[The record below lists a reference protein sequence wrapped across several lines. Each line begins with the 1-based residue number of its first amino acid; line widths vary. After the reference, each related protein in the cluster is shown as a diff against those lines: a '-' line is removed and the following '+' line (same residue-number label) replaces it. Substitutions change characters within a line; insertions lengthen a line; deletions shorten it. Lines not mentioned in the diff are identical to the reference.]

1 MEATL
6 PLPTTL
12 TARLDLAEELR
23 VPASWEE
30 FLAILPDCPYRIE
43 YDQGQIFSFMGYAT
57 ENHETLVAGIIQLL
71 GQIFQDKE
79 LRISGSNLALHVPD
93 SGKNY
98 FNADCAVIRGSS
110 EKIPLRGSMYA
121 VANPLL
127 LVEVLSESTIN
138 YDLGQKFKAYRKI
151 PSLRQVLFIDSEEIT
166 VISQTR
172 INDGTDWLLQEYRDT
187 TAEVTVLDQ
196 GSFRVGDLYEKIRF

>member
-138 YDLGQKFKAYRKI
+138 YDL
-151 PSLRQVLFIDSEEIT
+151 
-166 VISQTR
+166 
-172 INDGTDWLLQEYRDT
+172 
-187 TAEVTVLDQ
+187 
-196 GSFRVGDLYEKIRF
+196 

>member
-12 TARLDLAEELR
+12 TARLDQAEELR

-43 YDQGQIFSFMGYAT
+43 YDQGQIRSFMGSAT
-57 ENHETLVAGIIQLL
+57 ENHETLVAAIIQLL

-79 LRISGSNLALHVPD
+79 IRISGSNLALHVPD

-98 FNADCAVIRGSS
+98 FNADCAVIQGSS
-110 EKIPLRGSMYA
+110 EKIPLIGSMYA

-127 LVEVLSESTIN
+127 LVEVLAKSTIN
-138 YDLGQKFKAYRKI
+138 FDLGQKFKAYCKI
-151 PSLRQVLFIDSEEIT
+151 PSLQQVLFIDSEEIT

-172 INDGTDWLLQEYRDT
+172 INGGSDWLLQEYRDT
-187 TAEVTVLDQ
+187 TGEVAVRDQ